1 MQCYTRF
8 AIENPN
14 EAATEERRNKF
25 NELLDRG
32 RRLYSEKVAYNSS
45 LRGLMREGRA
55 LLDAIR
61 NDATVNRLTD
71 SLRALA
77 QTLFLDTRGN
87 PALKPDELRQF
98 KLLITSLLAEE
109 FKFIPLDRF
118 TGSTDSYDLALSN
131 LSVYAFDLLP
141 EHVLFKAETRGDV
154 DLKDINA
161 RMRTN
166 FRFALTNMH
175 LALKNILFWF
185 RKKHGLIKLEDAGI
199 ADVAIAGRGA
209 SLIIEFDYDASSDR
223 QILVRGVRCDIDKL
237 NVHVVDSRHDWLLNM
252 LEPFVANN
260 IKHEIER
267 AIARRVAETV
277 DSVFYTLRA
286 AVPDAPAALKN
297 AGERVKQELKD
308 VQAVKNRLDVTPS
321 TNA

>member
-1 MQCYTRF
+1 
-8 AIENPN
+8 
-14 EAATEERRNKF
+14 
-25 NELLDRG
+25 
-32 RRLYSEKVAYNSS
+32 VAYNSS

-118 TGSTDSYDLALSN
+118 TGSTDTYDFALSN

-209 SLIIEFDYDASSDR
+209 SLVIEFDYDASADR

-260 IKHEIER
+260 IKHEIEKS
-267 AIARRVAETV
+267 IAQRVAETV

-297 AGERVKQELKD
+297 AGDALKRELKD
-308 VQAVKNRLDVTPS
+308 VQAVKDRLDVTPS
-321 TNA
+321 TNFA